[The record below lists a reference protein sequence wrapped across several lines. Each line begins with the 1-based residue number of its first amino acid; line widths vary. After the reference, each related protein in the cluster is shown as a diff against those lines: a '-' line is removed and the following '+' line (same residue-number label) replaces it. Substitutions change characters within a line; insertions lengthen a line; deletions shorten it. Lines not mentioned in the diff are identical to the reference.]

1 MSLMDSLVSVE
12 SWSPVGGGHTLDNVF
27 DGQPGVCRALEPV
40 GGRHTLDNVFDG
52 QPGVCRALEPGGG
65 GTP

>member
-1 MSLMDSLVSVE
+1 MSVE
-12 SWSPVGGGHTLDNVF
+12 SWSPVGGHTLDNVF

-40 GGRHTLDNVFDG
+40 GGGRHTLDNVFDG
-52 QPGVCRALEPGGG
+52 QPGVCRVLEPGGG

>member
-1 MSLMDSLVSVE
+1 MSVE

-27 DGQPGVCRALEPV
+27 DGQPGVYRALEP
-40 GGRHTLDNVFDG
+40 GGGHTLDNVFDG